1 MPIVSIV
8 KIPDPLLNQK
18 SQKVGEFTQ
27 EVKEII
33 QNLLDTVRQPNSGA
47 AGLSA
52 PQIGKLLRICV
63 ARRFIKNPNEPE
75 KEITKEYVLVNPKI
89 ITASDEKSTHWEG
102 CLSIPD
108 TFGLVERP
116 KKIKI
121 KALDENGQ
129 EINIKTTGFFAT
141 VIQHEIDH
149 LDGILFTS
157 KVIGKTLSEKELDEM
172 FVASPSLRGA

>member
-1 MPIVSIV
+1 MPIVSII

-18 SQKVGEFTQ
+18 SQKVGEYTQ
-27 EVKEII
+27 EVKNII
-33 QNLLDTVRQPNSGA
+33 QNLLDTVRKPNSGA

-63 ARRFIKNPNEPE
+63 ARRFIKNPNDPE

-89 ITASDEKSTHWEG
+89 VTASEEKSTHWEG

-116 KKIKI
+116 AKIKI
-121 KALDENGQ
+121 KAQDENGD

-157 KVIGKTLSEKELDEM
+157 KIIGKTLSEKELDEM
-172 FVASPSLRGA
+172 FVNSHASR

>member
-18 SQKVGEFTQ
+18 SQKVGEFTP
-27 EVKEII
+27 EAKEII

-63 ARRFIKNPNEPE
+63 ARRFIKNPNDPE

-89 ITASDEKSTHWEG
+89 ITASNEKRTHWEG

-116 KKIKI
+116 AKIKI
-121 KALDENGQ
+121 KAQDENGQ
-129 EINIKTTGFFAT
+129 EITIKSTGFFAT

-157 KVIGKTLSEKELDEM
+157 KVIGKTLNEKELDEM
-172 FVASPSLRGA
+172 FAAVPVS

>member
-1 MPIVSIV
+1 MPVAFIIKV
-8 KIPDPLLNQK
+8 PDPLLNQK
-18 SQKVGEFTQ
+18 SQKVGEFTP

-33 QNLLDTVRQPNSGA
+33 QDLLDTVRQPNSGA

-63 ARRFIKNPNEPE
+63 ARRFIKNPNDPE
-75 KEITKEYVLVNPKI
+75 NEITKEYVLVNPKI
-89 ITASDEKSTHWEG
+89 ITASNEKSAHWEG

-116 KKIKI
+116 SKIKV
-121 KALDENGQ
+121 KAQDETGQ
-129 EINIKTTGFFAT
+129 EITIKTTGFFAT

-172 FVASPSLRGA
+172 FVNSPSFR

>member
-1 MPIVSIV
+1 MSIVSIV
-8 KIPDPLLNQK
+8 KVPDPLLNQK
-18 SQKVGEFTQ
+18 SQKVGEFTP
-27 EVKEII
+27 EAKEII

-63 ARRFIKNPNEPE
+63 ARRFIKNPNDPE

-89 ITASDEKSTHWEG
+89 ITASNEKRTHWEG

-116 KKIKI
+116 AKIKI
-121 KALDENGQ
+121 NAQDENGQ
-129 EINIKTTGFFAT
+129 EITIKSTGFFAT

-157 KVIGKTLSEKELDEM
+157 KVIGKTLNEKELDEM
-172 FVASPSLRGA
+172 FAAVPVS